1 VTLTAVCFRHR
12 ALDSRGNQALLEAVV
27 RSGLAHLGP
36 AHVGDRT
43 GIRACFTNLHTRPSD
58 VDAVLDGLL
67 ELATR
72 VSTDRA

>member
-1 VTLTAVCFRHR
+1 MTI
-12 ALDSRGNQALLEAVV
+12 EAVN

-36 AHVGDRT
+36 ARIGDQT

-67 ELATR
+67 DLATSI
-72 VSTDRA
+72 STGRA